1 MAETTMAVKQ
11 PSRYREYWE
20 KLGGERLYA
29 LGRWLILIPLLTLID
44 QVSGPVWPVTPDSVQ
59 VVRVFWIYAGFSLG
73 MNILLLIPPLSIVPR
88 YAVVGDLVFL
98 ALIMLV
104 GIPEAPIFS
113 TLFFAFFLVPLL
125 NLATHQQPLVVML
138 VSLLTAILYGGV
150 YLAGH
155 GSLPDSYLLPGMQV
169 IILLLAPWLTAA
181 IVERWGLSN
190 RFQAADAERRRE
202 QAQRDRQFYRER
214 VRSFL
219 HVTEQLARTLDYK
232 QVLDTTLHEIRKLAP
247 YHIGLV
253 LFPASRM
260 KEIKV
265 ETVVPANPSDLG
277 LTFSVSEG
285 TLASM
290 LRPNAS
296 SILVDDI
303 SKDPEAEPITSLRSC
318 KAACLVPLRMKVSAK
333 LKTFGILL
341 IASDQ
346 AGVFTEEHLEM
357 ITGIANYMIVTL
369 YNAQLEF
376 DLKKGQAQLI
386 AKEKEVRDRIA
397 SKLHDGP
404 TQKVA
409 QIAMN
414 TDFLKKAAENDQAM
428 LLSELDKFGN
438 LARIANSEMRMT
450 LFELRPLILETEGLR
465 AAMEEYVEKM
475 KIRTGETKLTFQGK
489 GSVDTALEPEAAG
502 IVFDIIQ
509 ESVNNALKHAEAKH
523 ILVRAVRHET
533 TLEVIIQ
540 DDGKG
545 FEPSKARQ
553 AASKRASFGLQ
564 NFGERA
570 EMIGGTMEIDS
581 SPGKGTKITMI
592 VPISSPS

>member
-1 MAETTMAVKQ
+1 MVETTMAVKQ
-11 PSRYREYWE
+11 PSGYRNYWE

-29 LGRWLILIPLLTLID
+29 LGRWLVLIPLLVLIE
-44 QVSGPVWPVTPDSVQ
+44 QVSGPVWPVAPTSSQ
-59 VVRVFWIYAGFSLG
+59 VVRVFLIYAGFSLS
-73 MNILLLIPPLSIVPR
+73 MNILLLIPPLSLVPR
-88 YAVVGDLVFL
+88 YAAIGDIIFL

-104 GIPEAPIFS
+104 GAPEAPIFS
-113 TLFFAFFLVPLL
+113 TLFFVFFLVPLL
-125 NLATHQQPLVVML
+125 NFASHQQPLVVIL
-138 VSLLTAILYGGV
+138 ESFLTAILYGAVFVAVRGT
-150 YLAGH
+150 L
-155 GSLPDSYLLPGMQV
+155 LDSYLLPGLQI
-169 IILLLAPWLTAA
+169 IILLFVPWLTAS
-181 IVERWGLSN
+181 IVERWGVSN
-190 RFQAADAERRRE
+190 RLQAADAERRRE

-214 VRSFL
+214 MHSFL
-219 HVTEQLARTLDYK
+219 NVTEQLARTLDYK
-232 QVLDTTLHEIRKLAP
+232 QVLDVTLQEIRKLAP
-247 YHIGLV
+247 YHVGLV

-260 KEIKV
+260 KEVKV
-265 ETVVPANPSDLG
+265 ETVVPANPNDLG

-285 TLASM
+285 TIAAM

-303 SKDPEAEPITSLRSC
+303 SKDPEATPIASLRSC
-318 KAACLVPLRMKVSAK
+318 KAACLVPLRMKVSTK

-346 AGVFTEEHLEM
+346 PGVFTDEHLEM

-376 DLKKGQAQLI
+376 DLRKGQAQLI

-414 TDFLKKAAENDQAM
+414 TDFLKKAAEHDQAV
-428 LLSELDKFGN
+428 LLAELDKFGD
-438 LARIANSEMRMT
+438 LARLANSEMRMT

-475 KIRTGETKLTFQGK
+475 KIRTGETKLSFQAR
-489 GSVDTALEPEAAG
+489 GSVDTALEVGAAG
-502 IVFDIIQ
+502 VVFDIIQ
-509 ESVNNALKHAEAKH
+509 ESVNNALKHAESKH
-523 ILVRAVRHET
+523 ILVRTVRHET

-545 FEPSKARQ
+545 FDPSKARQ
-553 AASKRASFGLQ
+553 AAAKRASFGLQ

-570 EMIGGTMEIDS
+570 EMIGGTLEIDS
-581 SPGKGTKITMI
+581 APGKAPK
-592 VPISSPS
+592 SP